1 MAAHEELGTGRVGP
15 GRLHG
20 LDERLAPCGLVVET
34 RHVHHT
40 GLPAA
45 LAQLGDLRP
54 RLFEAGAGTGVY
66 LHGVAGEQHHG
77 VASGLLQL
85 LQPGGDA
92 WVAVAHGE
100 HHAGARLTAQA
111 QGLLQVRRLGLAR
124 NHEGGAFR
132 RPELA
137 VVVHRALRARL
148 ADVLHEGL
156 ANEVRCADD
165 GGVHEELAQITRDG
179 LNGGLVCG
187 TGVHKQD
194 AELHDE
200 CIPSWTVT
208 DVSSVANPRPRF
220 CHGSIAFSQGV
231 TAWARD
237 RVPDKR
243 ERQ

>member
-20 LDERLAPCGLVVET
+20 LDERLAPCGLVVEA

-111 QGLLQVRRLGLAR
+111 QGFLQVRRLSLAR

-208 DVSSVANPRPRF
+208 DVSSVANPKPRF